1 MSTPPIIVKR
11 VKKVVGGHHGGSWK
25 IAYADFLAGMM
36 TFFLLLWLVTLM
48 EPKTKAQVASYFKKF
63 NIFSKAGVSMLME
76 FYRTGKM
83 EAPKVQTLPQ
93 ELPEVKGVGDRFKR
107 IVETR
112 LKSLQEHILIEV
124 TETPTK
130 ERVVKIEIVDLAE
143 KPLFK
148 PGSAELEP
156 EAKEVL
162 KVIAEELRGENV
174 LVSIEGHTDAVPSRR
189 GKVGNWELS
198 TARAIS
204 AMLELEK
211 NGFPAE
217 NITEV
222 VGYADTKPLFP
233 NNPYDPKNRRISLIV
248 RYPQPKPTQALE
260 GKPNL
265 SPSPER

>member
-11 VKKVVGGHHGGSWK
+11 VKKIAGGHHGGSWK

-48 EPKTKAQVASYFKKF
+48 EPKTKAQVAAYFKKF

-83 EAPKVQTLPQ
+83 EGPKIQPLPT
-93 ELPEVKGVGDRFKR
+93 ELPEVKGVGERFKR

-112 LKSLQEHILIEV
+112 LRSLKEHVLIEV
-124 TETPTK
+124 IETPTREK
-130 ERVVKIEIVDLAE
+130 VIKIEIVDLAE

-148 PGSAELEP
+148 SGSAELEP
-156 EAKEVL
+156 EGKEIL
-162 KVIAEELRGENV
+162 KVIAEELREENV
-174 LVSIEGHTDAVPSRR
+174 LVSIEGHTDAIPSRR
-189 GKVGNWELS
+189 GKAGNWELS

-211 NGFPAE
+211 NGFPPE
-217 NITEV
+217 NIIEV
-222 VGYADTKPLFP
+222 VGYADSKPYFP
-233 NNPYDPKNRRISLIV
+233 DNPYDPRNRRITLTV
-248 RYPQPKPTQALE
+248 RYPQPKLTQKQE
-260 GKPNL
+260 TNTNL
-265 SPSPER
+265 TSSPER

>member
-11 VKKVVGGHHGGSWK
+11 IKKVAGGHHGGSWK

-48 EPKTKAQVASYFKKF
+48 EPKTKAQVAAYFKKF

-76 FYRTGKM
+76 FYRTGRM
-83 EAPKVQTLPQ
+83 ETPKVETKTL
-93 ELPEVKGVGDRFKR
+93 ELPEVKGAGERFRR

-112 LKSLQEHILIEV
+112 LKSLKEHILIETYE
-124 TETPTK
+124 TEKK
-130 ERVVKIEIVDLAE
+130 EKVIKIEIMDLLD

-156 EAKEVL
+156 EGLEILKILSEELAKE
-162 KVIAEELRGENV
+162 EV
-174 LVSIEGHTDAVPSRR
+174 LVTIEGHTDALPSRR
-189 GKVGNWELS
+189 GKAGNWELS

-217 NITEV
+217 RIEEV
-222 VGYADTKPLFP
+222 VGFADTKLLFP
-233 NNPYDPKNRRISLIV
+233 DNPYDPRNRRISFTI
-248 RYPQPKPTQALE
+248 RYPSPPKISKEEATF
-260 GKPNL
+260 
-265 SPSPER
+265 

>member
-48 EPKTKAQVASYFKKF
+48 EPKTKAQVAAYFKKF

-76 FYRTGKM
+76 FYRTGKIQ
-83 EAPKVQTLPQ
+83 APKVQTLTQ
-93 ELPEVKGVGDRFKR
+93 ELPPVKGEGEKFKK
-107 IVETR
+107 IIETR
-112 LKSLQEHILIEV
+112 LKSLQEHVLVEI
-124 TETPTK
+124 TETSLK
-130 ERVVKIEIVDLAE
+130 EKVVRIEIMELVN

-148 PGSAELEP
+148 AGSAELLP
-156 EAKEVL
+156 EGKEIL
-162 KVIAEELRGENV
+162 KVLAETIKELPV
-174 LVSIEGHTDAVPSRR
+174 FVSVEGHTDASPSRA

-211 NGFPAE
+211 NGVHPDK
-217 NITEV
+217 ILEV
-222 VGYADTKPLFP
+222 VGYADKFPLTKE
-233 NNPYDPKNRRISLIV
+233 NPYDPRNRRITLTIHYGPPEGFKAKAENATALI
-248 RYPQPKPTQALE
+248 P
-260 GKPNL
+260 
-265 SPSPER
+265 

>member
-11 VKKVVGGHHGGSWK
+11 VKKIAGGHHGGSWK
-25 IAYADFLAGMM
+25 VAYADFLAGMM
-36 TFFLLLWLVTLM
+36 TFFLLLWLVTIM
-48 EPKTKAQVASYFKKF
+48 EPKTKAQVAAYFKRF

-83 EAPKVQTLPQ
+83 EAPKVQTLPH
-93 ELPEVKGVGDRFKR
+93 ELPEAKGVGDRFRR
-107 IVETR
+107 IIETR
-112 LKSLQEHILIEV
+112 LKGLKEHVLIEV

-130 ERVVKIEIVDLAE
+130 ERVVKIEIVDLVD

-148 PGSAELEP
+148 PGSAEPEP
-156 EAKEVL
+156 EAKEIL

-174 LVSIEGHTDAVPSRR
+174 LVSIEGHTDAVPTRR
-189 GKVGNWELS
+189 GKIGNWELS

-211 NGFPAE
+211 NGFPPE
-217 NITEV
+217 KIIEV

-233 NNPYDPKNRRISLIV
+233 ENPYDPRNRRISLTV

-260 GKPNL
+260 TKPDFI
-265 SPSPER
+265 SSPER